1 MEFMPTTLDIQ
12 QLNMSFEIDPVKYGQ
27 LWEKVDNLTAKVDKL
42 EEGMEELLALANKGR
57 GGFWVGMM
65 VVSGISSVVGFIA
78 HWLTGK

>member
-1 MEFMPTTLDIQ
+1 
-12 QLNMSFEIDPVKYGQ
+12 MSFEIDPVKYGQ

-65 VVSGISSVVGFIA
+65 VVSALSTFIGFIS
-78 HWLTGK
+78 HYFTSK